1 MLKNDKKKKLVGEN
15 NNNLNDLGS
24 REPTSAQKKIRK
36 DGKGNLILKRD
47 KPFKKTKY
55 HAYLIDNL
63 IQGKEIANIIEV
75 ESYKKYNLEGEEEFE
90 EEGEE
95 QVQQKDEKLEE
106 SRNVTSQRCCFI
118 F

>member
-24 REPTSAQKKIRK
+24 REPTSAQKKVRK
-36 DGKGNLILKRD
+36 DGKGNLILKKD

-63 IQGKEIANIIEV
+63 IPGKEIATIIEV
-75 ESYKKYNLEGEEEFE
+75 ESYKKYNLEGDEEFE
-90 EEGEE
+90 EEGEQQE
-95 QVQQKDEKLEE
+95 HQKDEKLEE
-106 SRNVTSQRCCFI
+106 SKTMITQRCCFI